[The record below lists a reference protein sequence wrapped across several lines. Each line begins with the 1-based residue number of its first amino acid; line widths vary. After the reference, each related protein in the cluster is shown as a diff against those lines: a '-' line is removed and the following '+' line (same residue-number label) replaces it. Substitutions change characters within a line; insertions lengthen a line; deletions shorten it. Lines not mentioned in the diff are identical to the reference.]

1 MSAPLPFSSLV
12 EFQRERDIGLKISAT
27 FDFIRA
33 HFQPLGQ
40 CLLYYAVPVP
50 LVGLIAAAIAGR
62 MFFTDSTLPVTAFAA
77 SFTPALLLSWP
88 VLMLGHVM
96 LILTVYGYMILRM
109 DTPAEQ
115 PIEPPM
121 VGAWIKEHF
130 LDTLGGGIALI
141 FFMVLATLLLVIP
154 AIWLSVPASLYFF
167 VRLRENRTVGD
178 ALNRS
183 IALVKNYW
191 WRTLGLLMLMS
202 LIHSILPFI
211 VQIFGTVLSFGLSST
226 HLLDASFAF
235 YITQALTSLFS
246 LLNYTLVLVAMVFQY
261 FHLVEKK
268 EGRSI
273 YSLLDQLGQPAPTA
287 SSSDYRP
294 SVADEEG
301 EY

>member
-1 MSAPLPFSSLV
+1 MSAPLPFSSLA

-33 HFQPLGQ
+33 HFRPLGQ

-50 LVGLIAAAIAGR
+50 LVSSIAAAIAGR
-62 MFFTDSTLPVTAFAA
+62 VFFADTALPTSTFAA
-77 SFTPALLLSWP
+77 SFAPALMLSWP
-88 VLMLGHVM
+88 GLMLGYVM
-96 LILTVYGYMILRM
+96 LVLTVYGYMILRM
-109 DTPAEQ
+109 DTSAEQ

-130 LDTLGGGIALI
+130 LTTLGGGIVLI
-141 FFMVLATLLLVIP
+141 FFMVLAVLVLIIP
-154 AIWLSVPASLYFF
+154 AIWLSVPASLFFF
-167 VRLRENRTVGD
+167 VQLRENRTVGD

-183 IALVKNYW
+183 ISLVKNYW
-191 WRTLGLLMLMS
+191 WRTFGLILLMS
-202 LIHSILPFI
+202 FIRSILPLI
-211 VQIFGTVLSFGLSST
+211 VEVFGMALSFGLSWT
-226 HLLDASFAF
+226 HALDASFAF
-235 YITQALTSLFS
+235 YITYALTALFS
-246 LLNYTLVLVAMVFQY
+246 LLTYTLVLVAMVFQY

-273 YSLLDQLGQPAPTA
+273 YALLDQLGQPAPTA
-287 SSSDYRP
+287 ASADYRP